1 MRYILHII
9 LLFSFSFSVLSQ
21 NSRYDLVP
29 SEKRIVTDLAGKWE
43 ISSDN
48 EDSWREIY
56 VPHSTRNS
64 KKIIY
69 KKSINLNL
77 DVIKEKNLILKFFG
91 TNDRTEVLLNNQ
103 LLTNYF
109 GGLTPFEVL
118 LPDNLLK
125 NGKNEIK
132 VIVYPLDSYPRSIT
146 KNTPYSQRNYNGIIR
161 DIVLEAVS
169 KVWIKDIKYKYEF
182 SPNLDRLQGVINIR
196 VNSNFGNLARFS
208 NKKIIL
214 RTSISSRNATKSIVD
229 SRTIEVENSRVY
241 DEKFE
246 FSLSDVK
253 LWDIE
258 NPNLYDLNVEI
269 YDGELL
275 IDDLTEKIGFRKI
288 ETASGQNGNKILLN
302 KRELKIKGIN
312 YIEDFI
318 ERGNA
323 INLKRYLSDNKLID
337 KLGANLIRLKYS
349 TPNEHLVRICDELGI
364 LLLVDLPMY
373 SVPSGIMSK
382 DELVVRLSNQFEQY
396 YENFE
401 NSPSIMAW
409 GVYFSANESSSGTIS
424 YHATITQSI
433 KKISDKLIYKSVIN
447 KVDDILTD
455 NIDFISVEFINRK
468 LKHGLISKD
477 LNKLQELSRGLPIL
491 LEVGVPIQENNLNG
505 YSDNLSLEY
514 QAYYYA
520 NFIEYSK
527 TRNFTGVIINSF
539 NDYLLNNPILQTNSE
554 KLYLMTSGLVDRSRN
569 ERLSYSVIKA
579 YFNDEKEPLLNAG
592 SKKDDQLNFF
602 FTIFGISAMML
613 LFILINRFRRFREY
627 FFRSIIRPYNFYA
640 DVRDQRIISTFQT
653 IILAIIISAG
663 VASYFGAILFN
674 QKSNVLTEI
683 FLNLLIPTQIAK
695 ENLFSLAWSPI
706 LMTVLFMV
714 LVFLKILFIAF
725 LLRVIVFFM
734 NIRVFYKDVF
744 TITVWSFVPLLILLT
759 VSVFIPSIIEATNMA
774 FILFSSLYLILAL
787 WSLFRLFKS
796 SAVVFD
802 KNSSRVYLIETIVFG
817 AVLGIPLFIYE
828 LNNSF
833 ISYLLYFLEVYL

>member
-640 DVRDQRIISTFQT
+640 DVRDQRIIST
-653 IILAIIISAG
+653 
-663 VASYFGAILFN
+663 
-674 QKSNVLTEI
+674 
-683 FLNLLIPTQIAK
+683 
-695 ENLFSLAWSPI
+695 
-706 LMTVLFMV
+706 
-714 LVFLKILFIAF
+714 
-725 LLRVIVFFM
+725 
-734 NIRVFYKDVF
+734 
-744 TITVWSFVPLLILLT
+744 
-759 VSVFIPSIIEATNMA
+759 
-774 FILFSSLYLILAL
+774 
-787 WSLFRLFKS
+787 
-796 SAVVFD
+796 
-802 KNSSRVYLIETIVFG
+802 
-817 AVLGIPLFIYE
+817 
-828 LNNSF
+828 
-833 ISYLLYFLEVYL
+833 